1 MDEQALLEIFSR
13 EIVPGLAGRL
23 EFGPRAAN
31 RLERTIADA
40 ARSAAYDSC
49 IADEAA
55 AVRHARQFVEA
66 FLAQIEESQGQTT
79 VIKINDAAYTTAI
92 LAFCPMWPWRL

>member
-23 EFGPRAAN
+23 EFGARAAN

-40 ARSAAYDSC
+40 ARSAAYDRR
-49 IADEAA
+49 IADEADA
-55 AVRHARQFVEA
+55 MRHARQFIEA
-66 FLAQIEESQGQTT
+66 FLAQIEGDAELAT
-79 VIKINDAAYTTAI
+79 VIKVNDAAYTTAI
-92 LAFCPMWPWRL
+92 LAFCPMWPWRQ

>member
-40 ARSAAYDSC
+40 ARSAAYDKR

-55 AVRHARQFVEA
+55 AVHHARQFIEA
-66 FLAQIEESQGQTT
+66 FLAHMETGEALTT
-79 VIKINDAAYTTAI
+79 VIKVNDAAYTTAI
-92 LAFCPMWPWRL
+92 LAFCPMWPWRQ